1 MCVCYKTLFSCSDVF
16 TWKSHISVLVS
27 AHGTLSRASF
37 LLFNSTLQLQHEPAI
52 ASYRRYAK
60 RTGTQ
65 GHPAILVPAV
75 GRIYSNNP
83 FGEIFLGLVKAPPLL
98 AV

>member
-1 MCVCYKTLFSCSDVF
+1 MCVRYKTLFSCSDVF

-37 LLFNSTLQLQHEPAI
+37 LLFKSTLQLQHEPAI

-65 GHPAILVPAV
+65 GHPAILVLAV